1 MRVIGELLAVEIRMI
16 TFLSHYFHFSREESR
31 YDRNGPTPPRFAN
44 NEGRHGVPYG
54 YGDRRHRGSSGRGQ
68 NRISHPGSGRP
79 YKDQSSKKAPSAEYN
94 EEWETASEGSDN
106 LSCGIHQKKD
116 PPSRE
121 IQQTVDKQESKKSFS
136 NQRRGPRRRGNHGS
150 DPPNNSSSR
159 LQDGGAGVV
168 NDREVPEKGPDP
180 HRRPNDRQD
189 SVEKSSNSKPSG
201 SNGAVQAVYR
211 LDQVVY
217 NDPLSI
223 QRAVSSAA
231 RRLVAHLFSLFSSVY
246 FLF

>member
-1 MRVIGELLAVEIRMI
+1 MLALAIRIIM
-16 TFLSHYFHFSREESR
+16 FLNHSLNFSREDSR
-31 YDRNGPTPPRFAN
+31 YDHNGPTPPRFAN
-44 NEGRHGVPYG
+44 NESRHGGPYG

-68 NRISHPGSGRP
+68 NRINPPGSGRA
-79 YKDQSSKKAPSAEYN
+79 YKDQSSKKVPSAEYN

-106 LSCGIHQKKD
+106 LSCGIHQKKE

-121 IQQTVDKQESKKSFS
+121 IQLTSDKQESKKSFS
-136 NQRRGPRRRGNHGS
+136 NQRRGPRRRGNHGG
-150 DPPNNSSSR
+150 DPPNNSSGR
-159 LQDGGAGVV
+159 LQDGGAGMV
-168 NDREVPEKGPDP
+168 NDRECPEKGPDP

-189 SVEKSSNSKPSG
+189 SVEKSSNNKPSG

-223 QRAVSSAA
+223 QRAMSSAA
-231 RRLVAHLFSLFSSVY
+231 RRLTVHLFSLLSSVY
-246 FLF
+246 SFFYFLV